1 MKLPGIRTVGVQ
13 AKPSAGAAPSMLP
26 LTLADR
32 AQIFTMLIR
41 SYSKL
46 GRYDEATKCMQDA
59 TAEFAGT
66 PEEVAVL
73 VVNADLA
80 IQKGEV
86 DQALSMLKAMPPS
99 SPYYAAAKRAMADI
113 YLKHRKDKRAFA
125 RCYKEIV
132 EAHPTAENYLIL
144 GDALLAIHEPS
155 DAIKV
160 FEEANNVTNDHDP
173 AILSKIG
180 KTYAQTH
187 DYK

>member
-13 AKPSAGAAPSMLP
+13 AKPGAGAQSMLP

-46 GRYDEATKCMQDA
+46 GRYEEATKCMQDA

-66 PEEVAVL
+66 PEEVTVL

-86 DQALSMLKAMPPS
+86 DQALSMLQAMPPS
-99 SPYYAAAKRAMADI
+99 SPYFAAAKRAMADI
-113 YLKHRKDKRAFA
+113 YLQHRKDKRAFA
-125 RCYKEIV
+125 RCYKDIV
-132 EAHPTAENYLIL
+132 DHQPTAENYLIL
-144 GDALLAIHEPS
+144 GEALLSIHEPG
-155 DAIKV
+155 DAIQVFQEALKV
-160 FEEANNVTNDHDP
+160 NADNP
-173 AILSKIG
+173 
-180 KTYAQTH
+180 
-187 DYK
+187 

>member
-13 AKPSAGAAPSMLP
+13 AKPGAQAPSMLP

-46 GRYDEATKCMQDA
+46 GRYEDATKTMQDA
-59 TAEFAGT
+59 TAEFAGS
-66 PEEVAVL
+66 PEEVTVL

-113 YLKHRKDKRAFA
+113 FLKHRKDKRAFA
-125 RCYKEIV
+125 RCYKDIV
-132 EAHPTAENYLIL
+132 DHQPTAENYLIL
-144 GDALLAIHEPS
+144 GDALLNIHEPS
-155 DAIKV
+155 DAIQV
-160 FEEANNVTNDHDP
+160 PGDP
-173 AILSKIG
+173 AILS
-180 KTYAQTH
+180 
-187 DYK
+187 

>member
-1 MKLPGIRTVGVQ
+1 MKLPGIRTVGMQ
-13 AKPSAGAAPSMLP
+13 AKAPAAASMLP

-46 GRYDEATKCMQDA
+46 GRYDDATKCMQDA

-66 PEEVAVL
+66 PEEVTVL

-99 SPYYAAAKRAMADI
+99 IPYYVVVKCVMVDI
-113 YLKHRKDKRAFA
+113 YLKHRKDKCVFVW
-125 RCYKEIV
+125 CYKDIV
-132 EAHPTAENYLIL
+132 
-144 GDALLAIHEPS
+144 
-155 DAIKV
+155 
-160 FEEANNVTNDHDP
+160 
-173 AILSKIG
+173 
-180 KTYAQTH
+180 
-187 DYK
+187 DY